1 MNTKLFNHIIKY
13 TTIAN
18 VITFFIGVIIKT
30 YSKKITDSRKKY
42 LAEQIGNFILIIP
55 PTFLLILI
63 IIDKIIY

>member
-1 MNTKLFNHIIKY
+1 MNTKLFNQIIEY

-42 LAEQIGNFILIIP
+42 VAEQIGNFTLIIP
-55 PTFLLILI
+55 PLFLLLLI
-63 IIDKIIY
+63 IINKIIN